1 MKGSLPLP
9 SWVRVGV
16 RGSNQPV
23 GRPHRGIPVS
33 LALSA
38 IALLSPVAVQ
48 ADDEASRWYVGAG
61 GGQSTGK
68 QYCDAKPG
76 VVVVN
81 CDDTAGAVRLF
92 TGYQITRYL
101 GLEGGYLRLGQFT
114 ANRVVGGAAATDEL
128 KAYTG
133 YLEGVARL
141 PLGDRFGLF
150 AKAGGLY
157 WSIKTRGTLAGAT
170 VTDDTKG
177 GFDFIAGAGV
187 QFFFT
192 RNLGVR
198 AEYEFIPKLGNSATG
213 EVDVGVVSASVIWK
227 F

>member
-1 MKGSLPLP
+1 MRGRLPA
-9 SWVRVGV
+9 
-16 RGSNQPV
+16 
-23 GRPHRGIPVS
+23 
-33 LALSA
+33 LALVS
-38 IALLSPVAVQ
+38 IAMLSPLAVH
-48 ADDEASRWYVGAG
+48 ADDEAGRWYVGAG

-68 QYCDAKPG
+68 QYCDPKSG
-76 VVVVN
+76 VVVVD
-81 CDDTAGAVRLF
+81 CDDTDGALRLF
-92 TGYQITRYL
+92 TGYLINRYL
-101 GLEGGYLRLGQFT
+101 GIEGGYLRLGKFT
-114 ANRVVGGAAATDEL
+114 ANRLVGGVSATDEL

-133 YLEGVARL
+133 YLEGVATL

-150 AKAGGLY
+150 AKAGGVY
-157 WSIKTRGTLAGAT
+157 WSIKTRGTLAGAS

-177 GFDFIAGAGV
+177 GFDFIGGAGA